1 MTPTKKTRVR
11 CCKFEALAQ
20 GKVWVFRWD
29 PKKQLL
35 QGWQKRTRLKRSI
48 SGDVLADAISGQFDL
63 FNAKAVPPAAQKVY
77 KVTNEVCPLSAAA

>member
-1 MTPTKKTRVR
+1 MTTTKKTRVR
-11 CCKFEALAQ
+11 CCKFEASAQ

-35 QGWQKRTRLKRSI
+35 QGWQKHTRLKRSI

-63 FNAKAVPPAAQKVY
+63 FKAKAVPTTPQKVH
-77 KVTNEVCPLSAAA
+77 KLWHEVC

>member
-1 MTPTKKTRVR
+1 MNPTKKTRVR
-11 CCKFEALAQ
+11 RCKFEAMAQ

-35 QGWQKRTRLKRSI
+35 QGWQKHTRLKRSI

-63 FNAKAVPPAAQKVY
+63 FKAKPVPTVSMKVN
-77 KVTNEVCPLSAAA
+77 KVMHEVCSLS